1 MLSDKEYSNLKSDE
15 WIAGCIVMLEDIMSV
30 SKYKRSEHSKDRKK
44 SDIDS
49 INKAVNNLEAV
60 ISDQLLSESEDIRK
74 MIPALKT
81 KLKEYKQFQNDFN
94 KIQRRVGHQSDRNFW
109 IESICIR
116 LFNLGLVIQARRV
129 EFIYRLFY
137 DYDFDGIRTA
147 IESEETPDN
156 VLDKFD
162 EANMKRSIRLIDNKA
177 TDVYINN

>member
-30 SKYKRSEHSKDRKK
+30 SKEKRGEHIKVRKK
-44 SDIDS
+44 SDIDA
-49 INKAVNNLEAV
+49 INKAVNDLESF
-60 ISDQLLSESEDIRK
+60 INNQLLSELEDIRK
-74 MIPALKT
+74 MIPTLKI
-81 KLKEYKQFQNDFN
+81 KLKEYKKFQDDFN

-116 LFNLGLVIQARRV
+116 LFDIGLKIQARRV

-137 DYDFDGIRTA
+137 DYDFDGMRTA

-156 VLDKFD
+156 VLDEFD
-162 EANMKRSIRLIDNKA
+162 EENMKRSFRLIDKKA
-177 TDVYINN
+177 INEYINN

>member
-44 SDIDS
+44 IDIDS
-49 INKAVNNLEAV
+49 INKAVNILESF

>member
-44 SDIDS
+44 IDIDS
-49 INKAVNNLEAV
+49 INKAVNILESF

-116 LFNLGLVIQARRV
+116 LFDIGLKIQARRV
-129 EFIYRLFY
+129 EFIYRLFN
-137 DYDFDGIRTA
+137 DYDFDGIHTA
-147 IESEETPDN
+147 KESAETPDN

-162 EANMKRSIRLIDNKA
+162 EANMKRSIRLIDSKA
-177 TDVYINN
+177 TDEYINN